1 MSYKED
7 HKSSFLIMIN
17 EEQRK
22 ALLELIKERQDDQDF
37 DDVIT
42 DEGNTIEHPL
52 KYWAGMLEDL
62 PKEDNTW
69 LNPKTGKRELMTHGF
84 CL

>member
-22 ALLELIKERQDDQDF
+22 ALAELIKERQDDQDF

-42 DEGNTIEHPL
+42 DDGSTTEHPL
-52 KYWAGMLEDL
+52 KYWVGMLEDL
-62 PKEDNTW
+62 PNEDQTHI
-69 LNPKTGKRELMTHGF
+69 NPITGKKEQLINGF